1 MQIFSQWDF
10 GPMNLHKNSHR
21 LRRMRHRSN
30 SLDNWSSQ
38 NSNSLINDPG
48 DSDRVE
54 RGSAVRGSLGIFN
67 ACERLRARRS
77 PGNVLASKKAMTAN
91 TIMTWTIMR
100 PFRMYLRHGILRMVR
115 LRDFQT
121 GLSVRLL
128 DLSRTKKNAGRLVG
142 GGPHD
147 SRSPYYVLIPGST

>member
-1 MQIFSQWDF
+1 
-10 GPMNLHKNSHR
+10 
-21 LRRMRHRSN
+21 
-30 SLDNWSSQ
+30 
-38 NSNSLINDPG
+38 
-48 DSDRVE
+48 
-54 RGSAVRGSLGIFN
+54 
-67 ACERLRARRS
+67 
-77 PGNVLASKKAMTAN
+77 VLASKKAMSAK
-91 TIMTWTIMR
+91 TIAISMR
-100 PFRMYLRHGILRMVR
+100 TKTFGMYLRHGILRMVR

>member
-30 SLDNWSSQ
+30 SLDNWSGQ
-38 NSNSLINDPG
+38 NSNSLINGPG

-77 PGNVLASKKAMTAN
+77 PGNVLASKKAMSAK
-91 TIMTWTIMR
+91 TIAISMSTKT
-100 PFRMYLRHGILRMVR
+100 FGMYLRHGILRMVR

-128 DLSRTKKNAGRLVG
+128 DLSRTKKKMRADTRQHLNLRRWRRPL
-142 GGPHD
+142 
-147 SRSPYYVLIPGST
+147 TNC

>member
-1 MQIFSQWDF
+1 MTLVIAIGS
-10 GPMNLHKNSHR
+10 
-21 LRRMRHRSN
+21 
-30 SLDNWSSQ
+30 
-38 NSNSLINDPG
+38 
-48 DSDRVE
+48 RV
-54 RGSAVRGSLGIFN
+54 GSAVRGSLGIFN

-77 PGNVLASKKAMTAN
+77 PGNVLTSKKAMTAN

-128 DLSRTKKNAGRLVG
+128 DLSRTKKNAAASSEAARTI
-142 GGPHD
+142 H
-147 SRSPYYVLIPGST
+147 